1 MSAFDNNKNV
11 MDYPYMFDNNANAAE
26 ELQFADKI
34 KLMNNKTKP
43 SKVGAPLIA
52 AQSGDALS
60 SILIQTFV
68 EMMQVEGDLE
78 KRRREL
84 AMR

>member
-1 MSAFDNNKNV
+1 MNKN
-11 MDYPYMFDNNANAAE
+11 N
-26 ELQFADKI
+26 
-34 KLMNNKTKP
+34 KP
-43 SKVGAPLIA
+43 SKLGAPLIT